1 MKAATPQSLPDGDNS
16 SAGMMVS
23 TAATMKACSVAVRV
37 SSGSA
42 SGAAAD
48 NVADAPADDAGW
60 ASAGIDRTVVSAAA
74 VPTAPLRKSRRGMVS
89 SAMKLLPRPVTGIDP
104 GALDEPVPG

>member
-1 MKAATPQSLPDGDNS
+1 
-16 SAGMMVS
+16 MMVS

-42 SGAAAD
+42 SGAA
-48 NVADAPADDAGW
+48 VGVAGW
-60 ASAGIDRTVVSAAA
+60 ASAGTDRTVVSAAA

-89 SAMKLLPRPVTGIDP
+89 SAMKLLPRAVTGFDP
-104 GALDEPVPG
+104 RLLDERLRG